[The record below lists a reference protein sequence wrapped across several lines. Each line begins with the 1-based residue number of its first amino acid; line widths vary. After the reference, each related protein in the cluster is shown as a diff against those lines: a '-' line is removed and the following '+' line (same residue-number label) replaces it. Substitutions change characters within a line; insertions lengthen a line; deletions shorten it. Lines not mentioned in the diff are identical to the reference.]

1 MLKATVNRNKTF
13 TISEEGGGLIIDDVA
28 IDWDLS
34 HDGRHFHILYKHRS
48 YTAELISTDF
58 VSKVIVIKI
67 NGEHYEVAIKDK
79 MDLLLEQL
87 GMTQATSSLAKN
99 IIAPMPGLILQLH
112 VKEGDE
118 VKKGDA
124 IMVLEAMKMENTLKS
139 PGDGIVKNILVKA
152 GDSVEK
158 NQVLI
163 DFKNSI

>member
-1 MLKATVNRNKTF
+1 MLKATVNGDKTF
-13 TISEEGGGLIIDDVA
+13 TIDEEGGSLKIDDHP

-34 HDGRHFHILYKHRS
+34 HDGRLFHIIHEHRS
-48 YTAELISTDF
+48 YTAELLSTDF
-58 VSKVIVIKI
+58 ARKKIVIKI
-67 NGEHYEVAIKDK
+67 NGSRYEIDLKDK
-79 MDLLLEQL
+79 MDLLLEKL
-87 GMTQATSSLAKN
+87 GMTQAVSSAIKN
-99 IIAPMPGLILQLH
+99 ITAPMPGLILQLH